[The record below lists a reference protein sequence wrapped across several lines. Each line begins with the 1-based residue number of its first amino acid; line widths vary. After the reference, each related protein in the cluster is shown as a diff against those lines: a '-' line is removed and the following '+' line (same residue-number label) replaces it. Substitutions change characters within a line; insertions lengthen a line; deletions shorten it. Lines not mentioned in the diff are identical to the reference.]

1 MFGRRL
7 SAWYNLD
14 MTSESFDRTLRS
26 FQRRTP
32 FKPFTVELVSGHRFQ
47 VDHPEALVF
56 REGIALFVAKGAVPV
71 IFDHEGV
78 SQVLGEPMQPLS
90 A

>member
-1 MFGRRL
+1 
-7 SAWYNLD
+7 
-14 MTSESFDRTLRS
+14 MTTDAFNRTLQA

-32 FKPFTVELVSGHRFQ
+32 FRPFTVELVSGFRFQ

-56 REGIALFVAKGAVPV
+56 RTGVAVFFAPDGTPTL
-71 IFDHEGV
+71 FDHEGV
-78 SQVLGEPMQPLS
+78 SEVVGETERRT

>member
-1 MFGRRL
+1 
-7 SAWYNLD
+7 
-14 MTSESFDRTLRS
+14 MTAENFDRALRAL
-26 FQRRTP
+26 QRRSP
-32 FKPFTVELVSGHRFQ
+32 FKPFTVEMVSGDRFQ

-56 REGIALFVAKGAVPV
+56 RGGVAVFVSKAAVPV

-78 SQVLGEPMQPLS
+78 SQFLGEPMEQT

>member
-1 MFGRRL
+1 
-7 SAWYNLD
+7 
-14 MTSESFDRTLRS
+14 MTTDAFDRSLRA

-32 FKPFTVELVSGHRFQ
+32 FRPYNVELVSGFRFQ

-56 REGIALFVAKGAVPV
+56 RSGVAVFFAPDGTPTL
-71 IFDHEGV
+71 FDHEGV
-78 SQVLGEPMQPLS
+78 SRLVGETADES

>member
-1 MFGRRL
+1 
-7 SAWYNLD
+7 
-14 MTSESFDRTLRS
+14 MTAENFDRALRAL
-26 FQRRTP
+26 QRRSP
-32 FKPFTVELVSGHRFQ
+32 FQPFTVEMVSGDRFQ

-56 REGIALFVAKGAVPV
+56 RGGVAVFVSKAGVPV

-78 SQVLGEPMQPLS
+78 SQFLAEAMEQS

>member
-1 MFGRRL
+1 
-7 SAWYNLD
+7 
-14 MTSESFDRTLRS
+14 MTVEGFEKMLRA

-32 FKPFTVELVSGHRFQ
+32 FRPYTVELMSGHRFQ

-56 REGIALFVAKGAVPV
+56 RSGVAVFFATDGTPTL
-71 IFDHEGV
+71 FDHEGV
-78 SQVLGEPMQPLS
+78 SSLTGETLRES

>member
-1 MFGRRL
+1 
-7 SAWYNLD
+7 
-14 MTSESFDRTLRS
+14 
-26 FQRRTP
+26 
-32 FKPFTVELVSGHRFQ
+32 LVSGDRFQ

-56 REGIALFVAKGAVPV
+56 RGGIAISVTSRGVPT

-78 SQVLGEPMQPLS
+78 SQFIGDTMQQS

>member
-1 MFGRRL
+1 
-7 SAWYNLD
+7 
-14 MTSESFDRTLRS
+14 MTVENFDRTLRS
-26 FQRRTP
+26 FQHRTP
-32 FKPFTVELVSGHRFQ
+32 FKAFTVELVSGQRFQ

-78 SQVLGEPMQPLS
+78 SQVLGEPLQQQS